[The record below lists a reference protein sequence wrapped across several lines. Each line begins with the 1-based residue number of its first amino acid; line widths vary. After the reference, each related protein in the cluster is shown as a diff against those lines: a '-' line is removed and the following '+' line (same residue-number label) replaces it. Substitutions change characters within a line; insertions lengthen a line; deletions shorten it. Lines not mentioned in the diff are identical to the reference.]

1 MTLCRPVYQRASLI
15 AFSFA
20 SAPPFVKKDIWRS
33 PGVISASMRASVE
46 RGSVAIGG
54 PVVDNFSACSLVAA
68 AALRGWGPI
77 ETVARCGA
85 KAGEGLPFQVPKE
98 RAFPPATGEWV

>member
-1 MTLCRPVYQRASLI
+1 MILCRPVYQRASLI

-20 SAPPFVKKDIWRS
+20 SAPPFVKNDISRS

-54 PVVDNFSACSLVAA
+54 PIVHSFSACSLIAA
-68 AALRGWGPI
+68 TTFGCWCPI
-77 ETVARCGA
+77 ETLTSCDA
-85 KAGEGLPFQVPKE
+85 KS
-98 RAFPPATGEWV
+98 R